1 MNYPADAIEVINV
14 TKNFRKTTVR
24 QTTTL
29 KTAFVNLI
37 RGKRKRNK
45 KEILTV
51 LDDISFAVKKGTTF
65 GIMGRN
71 GAGKSTLL
79 KLIAGIMVPTKG
91 KIAVHGTLTP
101 LLELGSGFHP
111 ELTGRENILI
121 NGLILGITKKDIVK
135 KYDEIIDFAE
145 LRSSIDQPIR
155 TYSSGMYVRLAFSI
169 AVNINPDIILL
180 DEVLAVGDAEF
191 SKKSKAKIKEFKD
204 NGKTIILVSHD
215 PASIVEM
222 CDEALYLDNGKI
234 QTIGEP
240 AAVASAYQQI
250 AG

>member
-14 TKNFRKTTVR
+14 TKNFRKATVK

-45 KEILTV
+45 KETLTV
-51 LDDISFAVKKGTTF
+51 LNDISFAIKKGTTF

-91 KIAVHGTLTP
+91 KIAVNGTLTP

-121 NGLILGITKKDIVK
+121 NGLILGISKKDIIK
-135 KYDEIIDFAE
+135 KYDQIIDFAE
-145 LRSSIDQPIR
+145 IRSSIDQPIR

-222 CDEALYLDNGKI
+222 CNEALYLDNGKI
-234 QTIGEP
+234 QIIGKP
-240 AAVASAYQQI
+240 ATVASAYKQI
-250 AG
+250 AE

>member
-1 MNYPADAIEVINV
+1 MNYPTGAVEVINV
-14 TKNFRKTTVR
+14 TKNFRKTTIR
-24 QTTTL
+24 QATSL

-45 KEILTV
+45 KETLTV
-51 LDDISFAVKKGTTF
+51 LNDISFTVKTGTTF

-91 KIAVHGTLTP
+91 KIAVNGTLTP

-121 NGLILGITKKDIVK
+121 NGLILGISKKDIIK
-135 KYDEIIDFAE
+135 KYDQIIDFAE
-145 LRSSIDQPIR
+145 IRSSIDQPIR

-191 SKKSKAKIKEFKD
+191 SKKSEAKIKEFKD

-215 PASIVEM
+215 PASIVKM
-222 CDEALYLDNGKI
+222 CDEALYLDNGRI
-234 QTIGEP
+234 HTIGKP
-240 AAVASAYQQI
+240 ATVASAYKQI
-250 AG
+250 AE

>member
-1 MNYPADAIEVINV
+1 MNYPAGAIEVINV
-14 TKNFRKTTVR
+14 TKNFRKATVR
-24 QTTTL
+24 QATTL
-29 KTAFVNLI
+29 KTTFVNLI

-45 KEILTV
+45 KGTITV
-51 LDDISFAVKKGTTF
+51 LNDISFTVKTGTTF

-91 KIAVHGTLTP
+91 KIAVNGTLTP

-121 NGLILGITKKDIVK
+121 NGLILGISKKDIIK
-135 KYDEIIDFAE
+135 KYDQIIDFAE
-145 LRSSIDQPIR
+145 IRSSIDQPIR

-222 CDEALYLDNGKI
+222 CDEALYLDNGRI
-234 QTIGEP
+234 QTIGKP
-240 AAVASAYQQI
+240 ATVASAYKQI